1 MPQHPFCFLL
11 TLSFVHLSLIDSVL
25 SSPLNG
31 LFPAVTL
38 FPNEPK
44 GERMVQRPHG
54 FLLVFATCLLGIR
67 KFSKLGFSIFLTV
80 GSQPEGNRILG
91 SVVK

>member
-1 MPQHPFCFLL
+1 MLVDRKGRN
-11 TLSFVHLSLIDSVL
+11 FVKIHAHNRII
-25 SSPLNG
+25 N
-31 LFPAVTL
+31 PAVTL